1 MTNTASI
8 LLNSEK
14 FKDFPLRLET
24 GQALQCKSTIF
35 HNFLKKKQVCKLFQ
49 HSTGSP
55 SNSNKTRKRIQIGRK
70 EVKLSL
76 FSNDMTLYRK
86 PYTLYQKTISTDKLI
101 HKVAGCK
108 KNI

>member
-8 LLNSEK
+8 LLNSKK
-14 FKDFPLRLET
+14 FKDFPLTLET
-24 GQALQCKSTIF
+24 RQALQCKSTIF
-35 HNFLKKKQVCKLFQ
+35 QCISFLKKKQGCKLFQ

-55 SNSNKTRKRIQIGRK
+55 SNSNKASKRKGIQIGRK

-86 PYTLYQKTISTDKLI
+86 PYTLYQKTISTDK
-101 HKVAGCK
+101 
-108 KNI
+108 